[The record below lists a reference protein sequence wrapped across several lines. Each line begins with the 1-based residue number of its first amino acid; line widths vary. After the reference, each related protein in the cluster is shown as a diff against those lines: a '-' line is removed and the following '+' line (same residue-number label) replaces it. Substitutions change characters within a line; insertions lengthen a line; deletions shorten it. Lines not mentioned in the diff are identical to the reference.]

1 MKLHVVDMAFHTVG
15 GLGLFLFGMG
25 LLSDGL
31 KKAAGDRLRRLL
43 EKVTRRPILA
53 YLVGAGVTCLIQSS
67 SATTVMVVGLVNA
80 GLLTLRQAICVVLGA
95 NVGTTFTAWLV
106 SGMSIFKI
114 TTYALPAVAVGF
126 LLNVLGKRQQT
137 KHLGQVVLGFGLLFL
152 GISFMKDAFEPLK
165 SHEGVRNALI
175 AIGHQPILAVLA
187 GALFTMLIQ
196 SSSASVA
203 MIQIMAFSGVFGTDW
218 HVALSVAIPFILGDD
233 IGTTITAQI
242 AALRTN
248 VSGRRA
254 AMAHTMFNVIG
265 VAVVLPFLYLGLF
278 AEMVEAVTPMA
289 LTRYTV
295 MVHIAVAHSVFKIT
309 NSLVFLQIVGL
320 LERIVVKMVPARAQD
335 LEMQPVVLERHLLA
349 TPPVALEQ
357 ARREIVRM
365 AGTAKDALDD
375 AIVAI
380 TADDRKRLA
389 EVARKEDTVDDFQT
403 EITRYLVE
411 LSQRTLSP
419 EHASGLPVLLHTVN
433 DIERISDH
441 AVNIAEIAGRKM
453 DQRESFS
460 PAAAAE
466 VERMRMEIDEMFGD
480 VLSAI
485 DGSDTVAAERALTH
499 EKTVNQMQI
508 NLRRSH
514 VQRLGEGT
522 CSPVAGLIFVDY
534 VDNMEKIGDHLTNIA
549 QGILGG
555 FRWDGKEAA
564 EVPPG
569 PPSTEAADEPKT
581 SYDR

>member
-1 MKLHVVDMAFHTVG
+1 MKLHVVDMAIHTVG

-31 KKAAGDRLRRLL
+31 KKAAGDRLRRVL
-43 EKVTRRPILA
+43 EKVTRHPIRA

-95 NVGTTFTAWLV
+95 NVGTTLTAWLV

-114 TTYALPAVAVGF
+114 TTYALPAVAIGF
-126 LLNVLGKRQQT
+126 LLNVLGKKHQT
-137 KHLGQVVLGFGLLFL
+137 KHLGQIILGFGILFL
-152 GISFMKDAFEPLK
+152 GISFMKDAFAPLK
-165 SHEGVRNALI
+165 SHEGARQILI
-175 AIGHQPILAVLA
+175 AVGGRPILAVLV

-203 MIQIMAFSGVFGTDW
+203 MIQIMAFSGAFGTDW
-218 HVALSVAIPFILGDD
+218 HVALGVAIPFILGDD

-248 VSGRRA
+248 VFGRRT

-265 VAVVLPFLYLGLF
+265 VAFVLPFVYLGLF
-278 AEMVEAVTPMA
+278 TEMVKAVSPVA
-289 LTRYTV
+289 LTGNTI
-295 MVHIAVAHSVFKIT
+295 MVHIAIAHSIFKIT
-309 NSLVFLQIVGL
+309 NSLVFLPLAGL
-320 LERIVVKMVPARAQD
+320 LETLVMKVVPGKPGD

-349 TPPVALEQ
+349 TPPMAMEQ

-365 AGTAKDALDD
+365 AGTARDALDD

-380 TADDRKRLA
+380 CADDRKRLA
-389 EVARKEDTVDDFQT
+389 QVARKEDTVDDFQT
-403 EITRYLVE
+403 EITQYLVE

-419 EHASGLPVLLHTVN
+419 EHAGGLPVLLHTVN

-453 DQRESFS
+453 DQGESFS

-466 VERMRMEIDEMFGD
+466 VERMRTEIDDMFGD

-485 DGSDTVAAERALTH
+485 DGSDMVAAERALTH

-508 NLRRSH
+508 NLRRRH

-522 CSPVAGLIFVDY
+522 CSPIAGMIFVDY

-549 QGILGG
+549 QATLGG
-555 FRWDGKEAA
+555 LQWDGKEAA
-564 EVPPG
+564 GVPPG
-569 PPSTEAADEPKT
+569 PPPSTEAADEP
-581 SYDR
+581 